1 MRTDTIAAIATAM
14 SSSGIGII
22 RISGDEAVGIVDRIF
37 SMKNGKKLSDMPTHT
52 IHYGHIKDGD
62 EVIDEVMVVLMRA
75 PKSYTKE
82 DTVEIDCHGG
92 VYVMKRVLETVIKYG
107 ARPAEPGE
115 FTKRAFLNGRID
127 LAQAESV
134 IDIIH
139 AKNEFALKSSEQ
151 QLSGSL
157 SAAVRKVREKLLH
170 EIAFIE
176 SALDDPEH
184 ISLDGYPETLHGIV
198 EEAQKEIQKLLA
210 NSDNGKILKEGISTV
225 IIGKP
230 NAGKSSLLNTLVG
243 EERAIVTDIAGTT
256 RDVLEEQINLNGIIL
271 NVIDTAG
278 IRETDDV
285 VEKIG
290 VDRAKKYLNEADLAI
305 YVVDTSTQLDENDFE
320 IMELLKDRKAI
331 VLLNKSDLTPVT
343 DSESIR
349 KHLDKK
355 MIAISAKE
363 QTGIEELEETI
374 REMFFTGEVT
384 FNDEVY
390 ITNIRHKTAL
400 QEARNSLNLV
410 VQSILDGMP
419 EDFHIEYPGDW
430 NKYVTESKKIPGCI
444 NGAFADESLGLH
456 TLGPELFETM
466 FLDGIKAVEERNGFM
481 YCGEYGVIDRAPLN
495 GTLNWYKD
503 IHSVFE
509 KYGIGRAAWNYKEK
523 DYGLQGEHYAPI
535 INELVKYL

>member
-184 ISLDGYPETLHGIV
+184 ISLDGYPEKLSGIV
-198 EEAQKEIQKLLA
+198 SDVIKKIDKLLA
-210 NSDNGKILKEGISTV
+210 NSDNGKMLKEGISTV
-225 IIGKP
+225 IVGKP
-230 NAGKSSLLNTLVG
+230 NAGKSSLLNSLVG
-243 EERAIVTDIAGTT
+243 EEKAIVTDIAGTT
-256 RDVLEEQINLNGIIL
+256 RDVLEEQINLNGILL
-271 NVIDTAG
+271 NIIDTAG
-278 IRETDDV
+278 IRDTEDV

-290 VDRAKKYLNEADLAI
+290 VERAMQYAKEADLI
-305 YVVDTSTQLDENDFE
+305 LYVVDSSRPLDENDRQIIE
-320 IMELLKDRKAI
+320 MIRDQKVI
-331 VLLNKSDLTPVT
+331 VLLNKSDLEAAVSKT
-343 DSESIR
+343 DLQEAFGGREVSMIR
-349 KHLDKK
+349 T
-355 MIAISAKE
+355 SAKKNA
-363 QTGIEELEETI
+363 GIEEFEQLLEQ
-374 REMFFTGEVT
+374 MFFHGEIRSE
-384 FNDEVY
+384 DEVV
-390 ITNIRHKTAL
+390 ITSMRHKEAL
-400 QEARNSLNLV
+400 CEAYDSLKM
-410 VQSILDGMP
+410 VQKSLEDDMP
-419 EDFHIEYPGDW
+419 EDFYSIDLMSAY
-430 NKYVTESKKIPGCI
+430 
-444 NGAFADESLGLH
+444 ASLGRII
-456 TLGPELFETM
+456 G
-466 FLDGIKAVEERNGFM
+466 EEVGDDL
-481 YCGEYGVIDRAPLN
+481 V
-495 GTLNWYKD
+495 
-503 IHSVFE
+503 
-509 KYGIGRAAWNYKEK
+509 
-523 DYGLQGEHYAPI
+523 
-535 INELVKYL
+535 NEIFSKFCMGK